1 MARQLQ
7 DDRRTQTFEHEASW
21 LKSEVTA
28 EKDASF
34 RFFAVVFC
42 VVAAVKLLL
51 LAYSGP
57 FFGSDG
63 YLRFAQ
69 TILADTTWW
78 HDAQLEN
85 ARILTHRWRMIGY
98 PALIAAAIWA
108 FGDAWLWALAVLQV
122 IVSALAIGLF
132 ADLLRTAT
140 GSRGAA
146 VFGAFAVATSASLIW
161 DNFTLTDSLHA
172 SLLIIVCT
180 TLAGDLLRRNKAASL
195 RRAVLCGMALA
206 QALLLRDVTLYL
218 GVFMLPLVFLWARTF
233 QPALFRTVAIV
244 VVFYLPV
251 AATAG
256 LYMGWNAIR
265 AGQPFLSTS
274 SRTAVLVPLLRMA
287 AAGEPVFDRDTP
299 LDRAARRA
307 LDEIGSDKALA
318 SSVGVMEH
326 VRATNAIL
334 TKEYGMDA
342 VAIGGAASRRFI
354 RVVATKPAIVLR
366 YTATQ
371 LRPGETLMLFFQP
384 VQSFT
389 ELYELGN
396 DRPDVGALSSI
407 GTLVDRISAGGNRFG
422 DTMLLIGE
430 AASRAVAIL
439 LAVTYLLVFPVFCF
453 LSPGPGWRRVR
464 TIWFACWLIPL
475 GTALL
480 YGMVG
485 LEARYLMSAIPWAI
499 LVGIVTAKELWTGP
513 WRRRLVRP

>member
-1 MARQLQ
+1 MCPEW
-7 DDRRTQTFEHEASW
+7 T
-21 LKSEVTA
+21 
-28 EKDASF
+28 
-34 RFFAVVFC
+34 
-42 VVAAVKLLL
+42 
-51 LAYSGP
+51 

-78 HDAQLEN
+78 YDAQLEN
-85 ARILTHRWRMIGY
+85 GRILSHRWRMIGY
-98 PALIAAAIWA
+98 PAVIAAAIWA

-122 IVSALAIGLF
+122 IVSALAIGQF

-146 VFGAFAVATSASLIW
+146 VFGTFAVATSASLIW

-180 TLAGDLLRRNKAASL
+180 TLAGDQLRGGRVASL
-195 RRAVLCGMALA
+195 PRAVLVGMALVPA
-206 QALLLRDVTLYL
+206 VLLRDVTLYL
-218 GVFMLPLVFLWARTF
+218 AVIMLPLVFLWAWKL
-233 QPALFRTVAIV
+233 QPTLFRAVAV
-244 VVFYLPV
+244 VIVFYLPM

-256 LYMGWNAIR
+256 LYMGWNASR

-287 AAGEPVFDRDTP
+287 AAGEAVFERDTP
-299 LDRAARRA
+299 LDHAARRA

-326 VRATNAIL
+326 VRAANAIL
-334 TKEYGMDA
+334 ATEYGMDA
-342 VAIGGAASRRFI
+342 VAISGAASQRFVRI
-354 RVVATKPAIVLR
+354 VATKPAIVLR

-389 ELYELGN
+389 ELYELRN
-396 DRPDVGALSSI
+396 DRPAVGALSSI
-407 GTLVDRISAGGNRFG
+407 STLVDRISAGGNRIG
-422 DTMLLIGE
+422 DTILLVGE
-430 AASRAVAIL
+430 AASRALAIL
-439 LAVTYLLVFPVFCF
+439 LGVSYLLVFPILYF
-453 LSPGPGWRRVR
+453 LNPGRGWRRVR

-485 LEARYLMSAIPWAI
+485 LEARYLMSAIPCAV
-499 LVGIVTAKELWTGP
+499 LVGVVTARELWTGP
-513 WRRRLVRP
+513 VRRRLVPR